1 MTLLFVILAVIG
13 GATLSV
19 QASVNGELGSRVG
32 VYKTAFLT
40 FSGGAVLTAL
50 LIFYFEPAR
59 ASTLLDV
66 PKWQLLGAMC
76 GVPYILIMVV
86 AVKRLGVALATL
98 GVIFGQLA
106 MSLLID
112 NFGWLGNEA
121 VALSTYRILA
131 MVCLAGALYFVYRS
145 NRRTE

>member
-32 VYKTAFLT
+32 VFKTAFLT

-76 GVPYILIMVV
+76 GVPYILIMIV

-106 MSLLID
+106 MSMLID

-121 VALSTYRILA
+121 VALSTNRILA

-145 NRRTE
+145 NKQAE

>member
-76 GVPYILIMVV
+76 GVPYILIMIV

-98 GVIFGQLA
+98 GVIFGHLA
-106 MSLLID
+106 MSMLID

-121 VALSTYRILA
+121 VALSTNRILA

-145 NRRTE
+145 NKQAE

>member
-50 LIFYFEPAR
+50 LIFYFEPEII
-59 ASTLLDV
+59 S
-66 PKWQLLGAMC
+66 
-76 GVPYILIMVV
+76 
-86 AVKRLGVALATL
+86 
-98 GVIFGQLA
+98 
-106 MSLLID
+106 
-112 NFGWLGNEA
+112 
-121 VALSTYRILA
+121 
-131 MVCLAGALYFVYRS
+131 
-145 NRRTE
+145 